1 MFVMTDGSGRI
12 TATSEKRE
20 YLPEGAFEFEFPSDF
35 DFSTIGEYI
44 VENGELKYSK
54 SQEAIQEEIEA
65 YKVKISETDYIIAKI
80 SEAALIGDDKEALI
94 EQYQDTITQR
104 KEWREKINEL
114 EKELC

>member
-1 MFVMTDGSGRI
+1 MFVITDETGRI
-12 TATSEKRE
+12 TATSEKKE
-20 YLPEGAFEFEFPSDF
+20 YLPNGAFEFEFPSDF

-54 SQEAIQEEIEA
+54 SQVAIQAEIDM
-65 YKVKISETDYIIAKI
+65 YKVNLANTDYIVAKI

-94 EQYQDTITQR
+94 EQYQDTIKQR